1 MTRTE
6 EIEAH
11 RVATALSHLTQAFN
25 WYRFAQNLSAAR
37 QLSLAR
43 CVELYAREAGR
54 SVRRAGLS
62 PASKLW
68 NSIAPQAIEIHAIST
83 AFWDGWQECEV
94 TDRCNVKLRVAKT
107 RGSSPGI
114 EVRPRSVERARNENQ
129 EREVA

>member
-11 RVATALSHLTQAFN
+11 RVATAISHLTQAFN
-25 WYRFAQNLSAAR
+25 WYRFAQSLSAER

-62 PASKLW
+62 PSSKLW
-68 NSIAPQAIEIHAIST
+68 SSIAPQAIEIHAIST
-83 AFWDGWQECEV
+83 AFWDGWQECEL
-94 TDRCNVKLRVAKT
+94 TDCYNVKSRVVKT
-107 RGSSPGI
+107 RDSSPGI
-114 EVRPRSVERARNENQ
+114 RPRSVERARNENQ